1 MNISFIGLGKL
12 GLPLATLLAEDN
24 NLICIDKNK
33 DLINS
38 LNKNTFEFNE
48 NGLKEIFIKNKKNM
62 EFTFEVETDIFEK
75 TDSTIILV
83 NTQLGDDGYSDK
95 SVDLVFEQ
103 IGSIYGE
110 VEKKFH
116 HFILSSTVCPDQLT
130 L

>member
-83 NTQLGDDGYSDK
+83 NTHN
-95 SVDLVFEQ
+95 LVM
-103 IGSIYGE
+103 
-110 VEKKFH
+110 
-116 HFILSSTVCPDQLT
+116 TATLT
-130 L
+130 SL

>member
-1 MNISFIGLGKL
+1 
-12 GLPLATLLAEDN
+12 
-24 NLICIDKNK
+24 
-33 DLINS
+33 
-38 LNKNTFEFNE
+38 
-48 NGLKEIFIKNKKNM
+48 M

-110 VEKKFH
+110 VEKK
-116 HFILSSTVCPDQLT
+116 ISSFYSFLYSFARIN
-130 L
+130 